1 MKRLISVLS
10 MLLLLM
16 ACGGGGSNS
25 GDDSGVRTLTAN
37 EQVAGEI
44 ASEGDVDWYSYQVTA
59 PDTMVQVS
67 CTSSTLRP
75 DVDLLMTVYEED
87 DAGNKQRL
95 FATHAPD
102 GSELPADLQI
112 NLFIDTPKEI
122 FIAVRDLQDNDAS
135 ETETYY
141 VKVAEAVANE
151 GNETFAQAESLRIDD
166 ETTCLDD
173 NIGTVGDTDCFTFD
187 VIQDGVY
194 VAKVDFNR
202 FNGGT
207 TVNLAVELYDDQ
219 GNQLARMTEGQG
231 EQYYLQHHL
240 EAGTYYLLVEDNGQ
254 DDADASSNFHVC
266 VESVSGVTEYGDND
280 TRDTAQTLSTDVAG
294 SYTVSGFLDYEGDVD
309 WYRLPIGATG
319 TSGLKIM
326 QVSFDDGSD
335 PIMFE
340 YRMGIEDGGAPAT
353 ALLSHDFT
361 GGSDAYLTQVKAG
374 EGDHYLFIQAAPGQN
389 ANQSAPYTATI
400 TVVDVDDPAETDGDG
415 NDSVDAADTI
425 AAGGGTVTGK
435 VSYRGDDDWYRISV
449 DLSTPKVLSVDL
461 TTTPG
466 AEEPHVEY
474 YLSVMRDSNVKK
486 TYDANGEDGATHLK
500 TSVWVPEGSG
510 TATYLIKV
518 SDYQGNE
525 GDLFDYTLVVAVDE
539 IPDSAPAGPPET
551 AGATYFDEKAEV
563 TSGTAVDVELENTA
577 LDQPHFQADTVLF
590 DLSTATQT
598 ANGDGTTTVEFPWV
612 SGFIDYEGDQDWF
625 QLQLDKLNDADNDWY
640 YDVDVQVV
648 ATGASEVEF
657 VWKLYRDP
665 NGNGLMVDRPT
676 ASDGYVGAI
685 GDSDPVDTTAFSV
698 DTTTMTTE
706 GDLWIGDGWGAGD
719 YYISMSDFNY
729 VRIRNEDGSS
739 YENTE
744 PDADWSLAAAYY
756 FKVTLVY
763 HPGVSNP
770 D

>member
-1 MKRLISVLS
+1 MKRLLCVLS
-10 MLLLLM
+10 MLLLLV
-16 ACGGGGSNS
+16 ACGGGGSKS
-25 GDDSGVRTLTAN
+25 GNDSGVRTLSAN
-37 EQVAGEI
+37 EPAAGEI
-44 ASEGDVDWYSYQVTA
+44 AKVGDVDWYSYQVTA
-59 PDTMVQVS
+59 PDTMLQVT
-67 CTSSTLRP
+67 CTSNTLRP
-75 DVDLLMTVYEED
+75 DVDLVMTVYEED
-87 DAGNKQRL
+87 DTGHKERL
-95 FATHAPD
+95 FATQAPED
-102 GSELPADLQI
+102 SELPADLTI
-112 NLFIDTPKEI
+112 NLFIDEPKEI
-122 FIAVRDLQDNDAS
+122 FIAVRDLQDNEAS
-135 ETETYY
+135 KDETYY
-141 VKVAEAVANE
+141 VKVAEAQANE
-151 GNETFAQAESLRIDD
+151 GNETFAQAEQLTVDD

-187 VIQDGVY
+187 VNQEGVY

-207 TVNLAVELYDDQ
+207 DVDLAVELYDDQ
-219 GNQLARMTEGQG
+219 GTRLARMTAGQG
-231 EQYYLQHHL
+231 EQYYLQHYL
-240 EAGTYYLLVEDNGQ
+240 DMGSYYLLIEDNGQ
-254 DDADASSNFHVC
+254 DDADPSSSFHVC
-266 VESVSGVTEYGDND
+266 VESVSGVAELGDND
-280 TRDTAQTLSTDVAG
+280 IRDNAETVSSDVSG
-294 SYTVSGFLDYEGDVD
+294 TYTVTGSLDYEGDVD

-319 TSGLKIM
+319 TSGLKIL

-335 PIMFE
+335 PVVFE
-340 YRMGIEDGGAPAT
+340 YRMGLEDGDDPAT

-374 EGDHYLFIQAAPGQN
+374 NGDHYFYVQAAPGQN

-400 TVVDVDDPAETDGDG
+400 TVVDVDDPAETAGDG
-415 NDSVDAADTI
+415 NDSVDTADTI

-461 TTTPG
+461 STNPG
-466 AEEPHVEY
+466 AEESHVEY
-474 YLSVMRDSNVKK
+474 YLSVMRDDVVKK

-500 TSVWVPEGSG
+500 TSVWVPQGSG

-525 GDLFDYTLVVAVDE
+525 GDLFDYSLIVAVDE
-539 IPDSAPAGPPET
+539 IPDAAAVPAGP
-551 AGATYFDEKAEV
+551 AAATYFDEKAEA
-563 TSGTAVDVELENTA
+563 TSGTAVEVELENTA
-577 LDQPHFQADTVLF
+577 LDQPHFQADTALF
-590 DLSTATQT
+590 DLSSATQT
-598 ANGDGTTTVEFPWV
+598 ANADGTTTLEFPWV

-625 QLQLDKLNDADNDWY
+625 QLPLDKLNDADTDWY
-640 YDVDVQVV
+640 YDVDVQLV
-648 ATGASEVEF
+648 ASGGSDVEF

-685 GDSDPVDTTAFSV
+685 GDTDPIDTTAFSV
-698 DTTTMTTE
+698 NTATME
-706 GDLWIGDGWGAGD
+706 EDLWIGDGWGAGD
-719 YYISMSDFNY
+719 YYLSMSDFNY
-729 VRIRNEDGSS
+729 VRIDNGDGTTS
-739 YENTE
+739 ENNE